1 MTSVA
6 ELPVARGPEDVP
18 ALGLNGAC
26 KRFGAV
32 TALDGISL
40 EVRHGEVLALLGDN
54 GAGKSTLI
62 KCLSGVHRLDSG
74 SIEMD
79 GVPVSI
85 HAPADARALGV
96 ETVYQD
102 LALFDNLRP
111 TDNFYAGR
119 ELACPRWVPRS
130 LRLIRRKQMTESTRD
145 VLERLRVA
153 LPDINA
159 PVGLM
164 SGGQRQAVAVSR
176 AAAFASKVVILD
188 EPTAALGV
196 RESRRVLDLIL
207 RLRNENR
214 AVIVVSHAM
223 DHVMEVADRAVI
235 LRRGRKVGELVPS
248 SETYT
253 EIVSLIVGG
262 GE

>member
-1 MTSVA
+1 MTVA
-6 ELPVARGPEDVP
+6 EMDRAVRPSGGSPVLAVRG
-18 ALGLNGAC
+18 AT

-32 TALDGISL
+32 TALDGVDL
-40 EVRHGEVLALLGDN
+40 DVWEGQVLALRGDN

-62 KCLSGVHRLDSG
+62 KCLNGVHRFDSG
-74 SIEMD
+74 TIEMD
-79 GVPVSI
+79 GAEVSI
-85 HAPADARALGV
+85 HAPADARELGI

-102 LALFDNLRP
+102 LSLFDNLRP

-119 ELACPRWVPRS
+119 ELAGPSWLPRS
-130 LRLIRRKQMTESTRD
+130 VRVLKRRQMTDATRE
-145 VLERLRVA
+145 VLERLQVT
-153 LPDINA
+153 LPDFNA
-159 PVGLM
+159 TVGLM

-196 RESRRVLDLIL
+196 RESRKVLDLIL
-207 RLRNENR
+207 RLRSENK
-214 AVIVVSHAM
+214 AVVVVSHAM
-223 DHVMEVADRAVI
+223 DHVMEVADRAVV
-235 LRRGRKVGELVPS
+235 LRRGRTVGELIPS
-248 SETYT
+248 AETYR